1 MRKHIL
7 IIVLLLTVC
16 AIYSQ
21 KFLNVEKKNNSIKSF
36 NLLASEISFSQS
48 GNIIV
53 KKGTNNPIQI
63 AISDID
69 KIKLNDS
76 LTIEEADSLSNFI
89 VGSCGACDL
98 RITNTGDLTVDKT
111 NTIHNLT
118 IERGGNVTLNDGVV
132 FNANNIIINSD
143 VNGTGTLVDK
153 SPIGSTLNGTVQQ
166 YLGSARNWYITSP
179 VLGATVPN
187 GQVYY
192 SYDESGSNT
201 GFAAPA
207 TNYWVA
213 NTEGTALNSMRG
225 YIAQP
230 LSSTTLNFAGIL
242 NTGNKTL
249 TLSRTSG
256 KLKEGF
262 NLVANPYPSYLDWR
276 LVSAAN
282 PGLLKTAWL
291 RTKNTSEGYMFATV
305 NVADAEKP
313 IIVAVNPNTTITTLI
328 PPMQAYWVRVINAS
342 ESIPIEG
349 PNEVHTSYNID
360 NAMRKHID
368 ETGNRFKVPKQNT
381 QHLMR
386 LQVSNGVNTDETVL
400 FFNSKA
406 SNALDMYDSPKMS
419 NNLTAV
425 PEIYTRIGADDLV
438 INGMNQIQYDTKIPL
453 GFSTLQANSFTIK
466 ISELNNFDANAK
478 IILVDNELRTEQD
491 LTNGMSYNFESGI
504 TNTNERFSLI
514 FKTSSATMDVA
525 NIEKLNGQV
534 FVNTQNHITI
544 IVTEKAICNIFDF
557 LGQKQYQKM
566 IYSPKETVNETFSSG
581 VYFVELLT
589 NGKREVTKVVIR

>member
-1 MRKHIL
+1 
-7 IIVLLLTVC
+7 
-16 AIYSQ
+16 
-21 KFLNVEKKNNSIKSF
+21 
-36 NLLASEISFSQS
+36 
-48 GNIIV
+48 
-53 KKGTNNPIQI
+53 
-63 AISDID
+63 
-69 KIKLNDS
+69 
-76 LTIEEADSLSNFI
+76 
-89 VGSCGACDL
+89 
-98 RITNTGDLTVDKT
+98 
-111 NTIHNLT
+111 
-118 IERGGNVTLNDGVV
+118 
-132 FNANNIIINSD
+132 
-143 VNGTGTLVDK
+143 
-153 SPIGSTLNGTVQQ
+153 
-166 YLGSARNWYITSP
+166 
-179 VLGATVPN
+179 
-187 GQVYY
+187 
-192 SYDESGSNT
+192 
-201 GFAAPA
+201 
-207 TNYWVA
+207 
-213 NTEGTALNSMRG
+213 
-225 YIAQP
+225 
-230 LSSTTLNFAGIL
+230 
-242 NTGNKTL
+242 
-249 TLSRTSG
+249 
-256 KLKEGF
+256 
-262 NLVANPYPSYLDWR
+262 
-276 LVSAAN
+276 
-282 PGLLKTAWL
+282 
-291 RTKNTSEGYMFATV
+291 
-305 NVADAEKP
+305 
-313 IIVAVNPNTTITTLI
+313 
-328 PPMQAYWVRVINAS
+328 
-342 ESIPIEG
+342 
-349 PNEVHTSYNID
+349 
-360 NAMRKHID
+360 
-368 ETGNRFKVPKQNT
+368 
-381 QHLMR
+381 MR